1 MTLLLAALLAAQ
13 APAADRPPRCEA
25 LYQEGRRLYFD
36 GRFEEARG
44 SFRAAQACAREERGH
59 DDTLSQ
65 RYEGLC
71 FQYEDRLDEAL
82 VLFRAAA
89 EELILQERSRHGG
102 ELPET
107 DTSAADA
114 LNNVGWALHL
124 TGDDA
129 AARVELERALALA
142 PDAPV
147 DRAFGVWV
155 SGRIR
160 TNLAVVTGALGDAS
174 SADAELR
181 RIVATESGDR
191 MNRTRAL
198 EHLGRLEESWGDF
211 EAALARYE
219 EALATGEAALRDAA
233 PTPYNR
239 AYLVGALSRLGL
251 LRERLGRTEAV
262 HVALDRALATA
273 RELGTRHLIA
283 QVLLDRGR
291 LARESGDLDSARASH
306 EEALALATSA
316 RLEPD
321 EALALAELGWD
332 ALGQGDAEA
341 ALALFE
347 RALHSKAVSASPEI
361 AGGVHSGIA
370 RARERLGQ
378 LGPAAEHDDLAV
390 DAVESVRLGTLA
402 ELRRLGFWRL
412 RQGVFRSAIALRHR
426 RLVDSGDARHAE
438 RALELAE
445 QARSRTLLDLISR
458 GVVPVGPEGEGHA
471 WTVARLRAE
480 LLTGDSG
487 LVAFTLDEPRSW
499 AWILT
504 RDACLMAALPGRGE
518 IEHAV
523 RSWRKRIVSG
533 APYAAAARADAARL
547 YTLVLSPL
555 ASRLEPLRRLVI
567 AGDGV
572 LHLVPF
578 EALEDE
584 GGRLV
589 LERHVV
595 SYAPSASVAGALR
608 ARRSTRATA
617 AVRLLAYAAP
627 PSEALGPLPLA
638 RREAQAIAALFPAGG
653 ADVRQGAQASESWL
667 KHADLGR
674 YGTLHFATHGTYDD
688 RAPGRSALVLAP
700 GQGEDGLLQVREI
713 ASLPLRARLVSLSAC
728 DTGLG
733 EVVTGEGVVGLA
745 RAFLNAGADAVAMT
759 LWRIPDA
766 STADL
771 MRRFYA
777 HMRAG
782 RPAAEALREAKLE
795 LRRDRVSR
803 RAPFHWAGVVLSGDA
818 EGGLPA
824 F

>member
-1 MTLLLAALLAAQ
+1 
-13 APAADRPPRCEA
+13 
-25 LYQEGRRLYFD
+25 
-36 GRFEEARG
+36 
-44 SFRAAQACAREERGH
+44 
-59 DDTLSQ
+59 
-65 RYEGLC
+65 
-71 FQYEDRLDEAL
+71 
-82 VLFRAAA
+82 
-89 EELILQERSRHGG
+89 
-102 ELPET
+102 
-107 DTSAADA
+107 
-114 LNNVGWALHL
+114 VGWALHL

-142 PDAPV
+142 PDPLIDPTV
-147 DRAFGVWV
+147 GVWIH
-155 SGRIR
+155 GRIR
-160 TNLAVVTGALGDAS
+160 TNIAIVTAALGDAS
-174 SADAELR
+174 AADAELR
-181 RIVATESGDR
+181 RVVATESGDR

-251 LRERLGRTEAV
+251 LRERLGRPDSARE
-262 HVALDRALATA
+262 ALDRALATA

-291 LARESGDLDSARASH
+291 LAREGGDLDSALARH

-321 EALALAELGWD
+321 EALALAELGQD
-332 ALGQGDAEA
+332 ALVRGDAEA
-341 ALALFE
+341 ALARFE
-347 RALHSKAVSASPEI
+347 RALESKAVSEAPEI
-361 AGGVHSGIA
+361 AGAVRSGIA
-370 RARERLGQ
+370 RARERLGR
-378 LGPAAEHDDLAV
+378 LGAAVEQDDLAV
-390 DAVESVRLGTLA
+390 AAVESVRLGTLA
-402 ELRRLGFWRL
+402 EPRRLGTLAEPRRLGFWRL
-412 RQGVFRSAIALRHR
+412 RQGVFRSAIAMRHR
-426 RLVDSGDARHAE
+426 LLVDSGDARHAE

-445 QARSRTLLDLISR
+445 QARSRTLLDLVSR
-458 GVVPVGPEGEGHA
+458 GVVPVGPEGERHA

-480 LLTGDSG
+480 LLAGDSG
-487 LVAFTLDEPRSW
+487 LVSFALDEPRSW
-499 AWILT
+499 AWVLT
-504 RDACLMAALPGRGE
+504 RDACLVAALPGRGE
-518 IEHAV
+518 IELAA
-523 RSWRKRIVSG
+523 RAWRERIVSG
-533 APYAAAARADAARL
+533 APYGAAARAEAARL

-555 ASRLEPLRRLVI
+555 ASRLDPLRRLVI

-595 SYAPSASVAGALR
+595 SYAPSASVAGALHE
-608 ARRSTRATA
+608 RRSARPTT
-617 AVRLLAYAAP
+617 AVRLLAYAEP
-627 PSEALGPLPLA
+627 PSEVLGPLPLA
-638 RREAQAIAALFPAGG
+638 RREAQAIAALFPVGA
-653 ADVRQGAQASESWL
+653 ADVRQGARASESWL
-667 KHADLGR
+667 KRADLGG
-674 YGTLHFATHGTYDD
+674 YGLHFATHGTYDD

-700 GQGEDGLLQVREI
+700 GRGEDGLLQVREI
-713 ASLPLRARLVSLSAC
+713 ASLSLRAGLVSLSAC

-745 RAFLNAGADAVAMT
+745 RAFLHAGADAVAMT
-759 LWRIPDA
+759 LWRVPDA
-766 STADL
+766 STAEL
-771 MRRFYA
+771 MRRFYT

-795 LRRDRVSR
+795 IVRGRASR
-803 RAPFHWAGVVLSGDA
+803 RAPFHWAGVVLSGEA